1 MKVEPKVF
9 VEDTNY
15 IEVTKN
21 QEIFQEGR
29 STHDVAT
36 DHFKKRVN
44 NESNV
49 RNGMKAVMFW
59 F

>member
-1 MKVEPKVF
+1 MKIEPKTYVF
-9 VEDTNY
+9 VKTDVEDSK
-15 IEVTKN
+15 TK
-21 QEIFQEGR
+21 EIFQEGR

-36 DHFKKRVN
+36 DHFKKMVN

-49 RNGMKAVMFW
+49 RNGMRAVMIW